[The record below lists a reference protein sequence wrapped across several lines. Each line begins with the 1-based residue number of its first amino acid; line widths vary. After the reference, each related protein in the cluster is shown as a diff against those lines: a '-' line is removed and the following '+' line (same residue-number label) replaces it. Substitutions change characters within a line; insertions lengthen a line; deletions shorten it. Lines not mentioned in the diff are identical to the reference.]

1 MKKIIT
7 TIVLLVLVGGTI
19 YILNKNKTNNDAE
32 TAIVAEQNATVTV
45 RVEKASVQVVD
56 ANYKA
61 NGNFVPYQ
69 EVTLAA
75 ETPGRVARL
84 LVDEGARVRKGQVL
98 ALVNSDQIHV
108 QVRNAEAAYATA
120 KADAARFE
128 SAYATGGVTKQQL
141 DQVKLIA
148 QNAEANLKS
157 AQITAADASI
167 KAPIDG
173 IINKKHVEQGSFV
186 APGAPIFDLVNVN
199 QLKLRVNVDESHVAN
214 LKNGDK
220 IEVRASV
227 FPNDLFEGTV
237 IFIAP
242 KADAALNYPVDL
254 LLTNNQDNKLRAGM
268 YGSAYFDADKNQDT
282 PLLLVPRNAF
292 VGSVSSNLIYR
303 VIDNKAVA
311 TQVVSGRN
319 LGDFVEILDGL
330 REGEIVITSGQINL
344 TDQAPVSIIK

>member
-7 TIVLLVLVGGTI
+7 ALVLIALIGGTI
-19 YILNKNKTNNDAE
+19 YILQRNKSQNDAE
-32 TAIVAEQNATVTV
+32 TALVAQQEATIAV
-45 RVEKASVQVVD
+45 RAEKATVQVVD
-56 ANYKA
+56 ATYKA
-61 NGNFVPYQ
+61 NGNFVPFQ
-69 EVTLAA
+69 EVTLSA
-75 ETPGRVARL
+75 ETPGRVVRL
-84 LVDEGARVRKGQVL
+84 LVDEGAQVHKGQAL
-98 ALVNSDQIHV
+98 ALVNSDQINI
-108 QVRNAEAAYATA
+108 QIRNAEAAYATA

-128 SAYATGGVTKQQL
+128 SAFTTGGVTQQQL
-141 DQVKLIA
+141 DQVKLMLK
-148 QNAEANLKS
+148 NAETNLKS
-157 AQITAADASI
+157 AQITASDASI

-173 IINKKHVEQGSFV
+173 VINKKHVEQGSFV

-214 LKNGDK
+214 LKEGDI
-220 IEVRASV
+220 IEVKASV
-227 FPNDLFEGTV
+227 FPNDPFEGKVT
-237 IFIAP
+237 FIAP

-282 PLLLVPRNAF
+282 PLLLVPRDAF

-303 VIDNKAVA
+303 IIDNKAVA

-330 REGEIVITSGQINL
+330 KEGEVVITSGQINL
-344 TDQAPVSIIK
+344 VDQAPVSIIK

>member
-7 TIVLLVLVGGTI
+7 ALVLVALIGGTI
-19 YILNKNKTNNDAE
+19 YILNRNKTNNDAE
-32 TAIVAEQNATVTV
+32 TAIVAEQNATITV
-45 RVEKASVQVVD
+45 RVEKATVRAVD
-56 ANYKA
+56 ATYKA

-69 EVTLAA
+69 EVTLSA
-75 ETPGRVARL
+75 ETPGRVVKL
-84 LVDEGARVRKGQVL
+84 LVDEGAQVRKGQVV
-98 ALVNSDQIHV
+98 ALVNSDQINV

-128 SAYATGGVTKQQL
+128 SAYTTGGVTKQQL
-141 DQVKLIA
+141 DQVKLML

-157 AQITAADASI
+157 AQITAGDAHI

-214 LKNGDK
+214 LKEGDI
-220 IEVRASV
+220 IEVKASV
-227 FPNDLFEGTV
+227 FPNDRFEGKVT
-237 IFIAP
+237 FIAP

-254 LLTNNQDNKLRAGM
+254 LLTNNQGNKLRAGM
-268 YGSAYFDADKNQDT
+268 YGSAYFDADQNQDT

-311 TQVVSGRN
+311 TTVVSGRN
-319 LGDFVEILDGL
+319 LGDFVEILEGL
-330 REGEIVITSGQINL
+330 KEGEIVITSGQINL
-344 TDQAPVSIIK
+344 TDQAPVSIIN